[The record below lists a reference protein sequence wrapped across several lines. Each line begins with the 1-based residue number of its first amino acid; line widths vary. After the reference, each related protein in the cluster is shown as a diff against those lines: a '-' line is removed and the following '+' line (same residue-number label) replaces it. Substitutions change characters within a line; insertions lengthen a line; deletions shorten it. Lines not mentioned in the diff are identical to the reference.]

1 MKRTLLIRS
10 PRWST
15 REEYCISLSAL
26 LTLNQRKRAYALL
39 RKGLSQ
45 RSLSGLFCTELLLQL
60 SLLLGV
66 PLMLEGLEYLQSLRK
81 RTVGRPGAI
90 SSRGAFRKGTSALKS
105 VYGDQAEKLLQRLDD
120 LHPGLGRRIC
130 EDGYGQILSRTGLS
144 FREREF
150 INITVLFVQR
160 YDAQLYS
167 HLRGATRA
175 GVDPR
180 TLETLVRLLARSTR
194 RPSASALAMLGTIAG
209 PDRT

>member
-1 MKRTLLIRS
+1 MT
-10 PRWST
+10 
-15 REEYCISLSAL
+15 LSAL
-26 LTLNQRKRAYALL
+26 LTMDQRKRAYALL

-45 RSLSGLFCTELLLQL
+45 RALSGLFSTELFLQL

-66 PLMLEGLEYLQSLRK
+66 PLMLEGLEYLQSLGK
-81 RTVGRPGAI
+81 RTVERPGAI
-90 SSRGAFRKGTSALKS
+90 SSRGAFRKGTSALRS

-120 LHPGLGRRIC
+120 LHPGLARRVC
-130 EDGYGQILSRTGLS
+130 EDAYGQILSRTGLS

-175 GVDPR
+175 GVDLR
-180 TLETLVRLLARSTR
+180 TLETIVRLLARSTR
-194 RPSASALAMLGTIAG
+194 RPSAPALAMLRTIAG
-209 PDRT
+209 SERA